1 MYCRFCGK
9 QIQDD
14 SAFCPYCGKALA
26 PQTSFSQPSPQLSSN
41 PSHQSKPKPK
51 SSEVSIGT
59 LSIIASI
66 CFYLGIIGFLILYIR
81 MAPGLNDQQIIS
93 YFIGA
98 TVVIVLAV
106 IVNKIR
112 KQKKTKPRQLIALM
126 FGLLLLIPSV
136 SLRII
141 YECKIDKVKADIPE
155 KGIVYLWM
163 KSDQEFYS
171 YYKEGQVRDPFSSL
185 ILDGKYISGTFPVEL
200 NKTYSAEIRS
210 GYKGEV
216 GVASSAASGM
226 KNTTIKFTQ
235 SNLKGGYTVKET
247 VSITG
252 GVQADVTIEFTRVCP
267 FWYTIFY

>member
-112 KQKKTKPRQLIALM
+112 KQKKHDESEQQGICVRCHKICLFSI
-126 FGLLLLIPSV
+126 LLLSK
-136 SLRII
+136 
-141 YECKIDKVKADIPE
+141 KIRCD
-155 KGIVYLWM
+155 
-163 KSDQEFYS
+163 
-171 YYKEGQVRDPFSSL
+171 
-185 ILDGKYISGTFPVEL
+185 
-200 NKTYSAEIRS
+200 
-210 GYKGEV
+210 
-216 GVASSAASGM
+216 
-226 KNTTIKFTQ
+226 
-235 SNLKGGYTVKET
+235 
-247 VSITG
+247 
-252 GVQADVTIEFTRVCP
+252 
-267 FWYTIFY
+267 